1 LDFDCPGR
9 FVLGTVSQFIGAFL
23 LRSQRNFVGDM
34 VLDYTR
40 ENKGKGMIN
49 FVAILDIVM
58 VLAVLAAVAGLVR
71 RTHDYF
77 LFSTRLLLA
86 CLLFFMLLYGTCLA
100 IEWLGITKQLDAFE
114 DYIGALLPMWWAFVF
129 YGFLH
134 ETDLQANKTLN
145 RELEKRV
152 VSLQEAELRFRT
164 IFHSASDG
172 ILIAHAGGKHFF
184 SANDKMCEMLGYTKE
199 ELLGMNVSDLHPKE
213 SIPYVY
219 QQFARVAAKEVPAV
233 QDIPFLKKDRTVF
246 FADISGSKMTFDK
259 EDYLIGIFRDV
270 TERKQAEE
278 NLIKS
283 EKKFSSIF
291 HLNPNPLA
299 ITDVAT
305 GQFIDVNEAFVQWTG
320 YSREEI
326 IGASS
331 HDLHLWANPKDRE
344 KIIKTLTE
352 KGEANGIEIVMRL
365 KNGQV
370 RDLLFSAQFIEIEHK
385 RYLLTLAHDITARKR
400 AEEKYRNIF
409 DNATEGIYQITL
421 GGKLITANKAL
432 ARMTGYESPEELM
445 ESINDIQNQLYVHP
459 EERERFLE
467 ILKEKNF
474 VYGFETELYRKNRSH
489 FWVDI
494 NAAAVKNEKGEILY
508 IEGLLEDITLRKETE
523 EKLRQ
528 SLEQLRRAINTT
540 IQVLVSALE
549 ARDPYTTGHQSRAA
563 DLACTIA
570 EEMEL
575 AKEKIEGIRMAGI
588 IHDIG
593 KLSVPAEILSKPT
606 RLTTLEYDLIKQHPQ
621 SGFEMLK
628 NVESPWPLAQIVYQ
642 HHERMN
648 GTGYPRKLK
657 GDEILL
663 EARILAVADV
673 VEAMASHRPYRPS
686 LGINVAIEEIEKNK
700 GILYDTAA
708 ADACIKLFR
717 EKGYHLRDG
726 G

>member
-1 LDFDCPGR
+1 M
-9 FVLGTVSQFIGAFL
+9 VLG
-23 LRSQRNFVGDM
+23 NFH
-34 VLDYTR
+34 
-40 ENKGKGMIN
+40 ENKGKGMN
-49 FVAILDIVM
+49 HFVAILDIIM

-71 RTHDYF
+71 RTNNYVMA
-77 LFSTRLLLA
+77 STRLLLG

-100 IEWLGITKQLDAFE
+100 IEWLGITTQLDGFE

-129 YGFLH
+129 YAFLR
-134 ETDLQANKTLN
+134 ETDLRDIKALN
-145 RELEKRV
+145 RELEQHV
-152 VSLQEAELRFRT
+152 ESLKEAELRFRT
-164 IFHSASDG
+164 IFQSASDG
-172 ILIAHAGGKHFF
+172 ILIAHAVGKHFF
-184 SANDKMCEMLGYTKE
+184 SANEKMCEMLGYTKD
-199 ELLGMNVSDLHPKE
+199 ELSSMNVSDIHPKE
-213 SIPYVY
+213 SISYVH
-219 QQFARVAAKEVPAV
+219 QQFARIAAKEVPVV
-233 QDIPFLKKDRTVF
+233 QNIPLLKKDKTVF
-246 FADISGSKMTFDK
+246 FADISGSAMTLDK
-259 EDYLIGIFRDV
+259 EDYLIGIFRDI

-278 NLIKS
+278 NLRKS
-283 EKKFSSIF
+283 QKKFSSIF

-305 GQFIDVNEAFVQWTG
+305 GNFMDVNEAFVQWTG
-320 YSREEI
+320 YSREET

-331 HDLHLWANPKDRE
+331 NDLHLWVNPKDRE

-352 KGEANGIEIVMRL
+352 TGDANGIEIVMRL
-365 KNGQV
+365 KNGHV
-370 RDLLFSAQFIEIEHK
+370 RNVLFSARFIEVEQK
-385 RYLLTLAHDITARKR
+385 RYLLTLAHDITERKR

-409 DNATEGIYQITL
+409 DNAIEGIYQITL
-421 GGKLITANKAL
+421 DGKLITANKAL
-432 ARMTGYESPEELM
+432 ARMTGYESPEALI
-445 ESINDIQNQLYVHP
+445 ESINDIKKQLSVHP
-459 EERERFLE
+459 EEWERFLN

-474 VYGFETELYRKNRSH
+474 VYGFEIELYRKNKSH
-489 FWVDI
+489 FWVGI
-494 NAAAVKNEKGEILY
+494 NAVAVRNEKGEILY
-508 IEGLLEDITLRKETE
+508 IEGLLEDVSLRKEAE

-549 ARDPYTTGHQSRAA
+549 ARDPYTTGHQSRATN
-563 DLACTIA
+563 LACTIA

-575 AKEKIEGIRMAGI
+575 AKEQIEGIRMAGI

-606 RLTTLEYDLIKQHPQ
+606 RLTTLEYDLIKQH
-621 SGFEMLK
+621 SLNGFEMLK

-686 LGINVAIEEIEKNK
+686 LGIDVALEEIEKNR

-708 ADACIKLFR
+708 VDACIKLFR
-717 EKGYHLRDG
+717 EKGYHLTDRG
-726 G
+726 